1 MTWPEQCSWGPR
13 VVELLGAIG
22 VDGAVLA
29 IDAPR
34 QVVFTGIVTG
44 FTYGV
49 LAIGLILV
57 YRSSRV
63 INFAY
68 TEMGAF
74 GAGLLAVLVAN
85 YNWNY
90 FLALATVLVVGGLIG
105 AAVELSVVRRLF
117 EAPRVILFVATLGV
131 AQLILVAQLYLP
143 KLDSFGPFPSAIDS
157 SWEVWGLDIRSEHLL
172 VLVIVPLLTVALAFF
187 LGYTR
192 YGVAIRAAAAN
203 ADAARLNAIR
213 VKQMST
219 IVWILAGVLATIT
232 IVLIAPLR
240 GANAAD
246 TVTLG
251 PALLLRALAAG
262 LVGRMR
268 SMPLALVGGI
278 GIGLAEALFF
288 FNNTQNPGQIDALLF
303 AVVLVTVLLINRG
316 SNTDTEGAWSF
327 SPRVRAIPAN
337 LAELWWVKRLPQ
349 LGGGLAL
356 LAGLALPFLAT
367 TSSRQYLYARMLLF
381 AAVAVSLIILTGWAG
396 QLSLGQF
403 ALVGVGAMTTG
414 ALVNQSGMAYELA
427 VPVAGVVT
435 LFVAMAVGAPALR
448 VRGLFL
454 AVTTL
459 AFAVMAEEWLFSRDI
474 FTDGLATIS
483 LPRAQWG
490 DSFSLES
497 NRTFYYLALG
507 FLVLVVVLALRIRR
521 SGVGRSLIAVRENE
535 AGAAAFTISPTRTKL
550 TAFAVGGAI
559 AGVAGGLMAGLD
571 VQYNPSDFS
580 VEDSLRIVSI
590 AVIGGLAS
598 VTGAVLGALWVIGLP
613 ALISDSQEIRL
624 LTSGAGLLI
633 LLMYFPGGL
642 VQVLYNIRDSVYGV
656 LSARRPD
663 VVLSKGDATAIPTG
677 LKEAAPEDEPAQDE
691 STPALATRQLSV
703 RFGERVVVNDVDIEV
718 RRGEIVGLIGAN
730 GAGKSTFMNAVGGFV
745 PSTGEIE
752 ILGHRADGTRA
763 NRRARFGLGRA
774 FQNADLFGDLSVR
787 ETVMTSLEARERT
800 TLTSALL
807 RLPKAGRA
815 ERHKRAEADELIA
828 FFGLGRY
835 ADAFV
840 NELSTGTRRIVEL
853 ACLVGLDAQ
862 MLCLDEPTAGVAQR
876 ETEAFA
882 PLIVQLRE
890 ELSCSMLVI
899 EHDMPLIMSI
909 SDRVYCLEAG
919 QLIAEGEPDEVRND
933 PSVVASYLGTD
944 ERAIQR
950 SDASSAAGSDT
961 GRDTGNAAS
970 SDTGRDT
977 GSDAGSDAGS

>member
-1 MTWPEQCSWGPR
+1 MGDL
-13 VVELLGAIG
+13 VGAADFEM
-22 VDGAVLA
+22 VTLA
-29 IDAPR
+29 LDAPR
-34 QVVFTGIVTG
+34 QVVFTGAVTG

-49 LAIGLILV
+49 LAIGLILI

-90 FLALATVLVVGGLIG
+90 FVALGAVLVVGGLLG

-117 EAPRVILFVATLGV
+117 TAPRVILFVATLGV
-131 AQLILVAQLYLP
+131 AQLVLLAQLYLP
-143 KLDSFGPFPSAIDS
+143 KLDTFGPYPSAFDT
-157 SWEVWGLDIRSEHLL
+157 SWDVGGLVIRSEHVL
-172 VLVIVPLLTVALAFF
+172 VLVLVPLLTAALAFF

-203 ADAARLNAIR
+203 PDAARLNAIR

-219 IVWILAGVLATIT
+219 IVWTLAGVLATIT

-240 GANAAD
+240 GASAAD
-246 TVTLG
+246 TITLG

-262 LVGRMR
+262 LIGRMR
-268 SMPLALVGGI
+268 NMPMALAG
-278 GIGLAEALFF
+278 GLAIGVVEALFF

-303 AVVLVTVLLINRG
+303 VVVLVTVLTINRG
-316 SNTDTEGAWSF
+316 TNTDTDGAWSF

-337 LAELWWVKRLPQ
+337 IADLWWVKRLPQ
-349 LGGGLAL
+349 MSASVAL
-356 LAGLALPFLAT
+356 LAGVLLPVVVTQA
-367 TSSRQYLYARMLLF
+367 SRQFLYSRMLLF
-381 AAVAVSLIILTGWAG
+381 AAIAVSLVILTGWAG

-403 ALVGVGAMTTG
+403 ALVGVGAMTTT
-414 ALVNQSGMAYELA
+414 ALVNQAGMAYELA
-427 VPVAGVVT
+427 VLVAAAVT
-435 LFVAMAVGAPALR
+435 VFVAIGVGAPALR

-459 AFAVMAEEWLFSRDI
+459 AFAVMAESWLLNRDL
-474 FTDGLATIS
+474 FTDGESILR
-483 LPRAQWG
+483 LPRAAWG
-490 DSFSLES
+490 DGFSLES
-497 NRTFYYLALG
+497 QRTFYYVALV
-507 FLVLVVVLALRIRR
+507 FLVVVVVLAQRIRR
-521 SGVGRSLIAVRENE
+521 SGVGRSMIAVRENE
-535 AGAAAFTISPTRTKL
+535 AGAAAFTISPTRAKL

-559 AGVAGGLMAGLD
+559 AGVAGGLLAGLL
-571 VQYNPSDFS
+571 VQFDFTAFS
-580 VEDSLRIVSI
+580 VELSLRVVSI

-598 VTGAVLGALWVIGLP
+598 VAGAVLGALWVVGLP
-613 ALISDSQEIRL
+613 ALFGDSQEIRL
-624 LTSGAGLLI
+624 LTSGIGLLV
-633 LLMYFPGGL
+633 LLMYFPSGL
-642 VQVLYNIRDSVYGV
+642 IQVVYNIRDSVLAIV
-656 LSARRPD
+656 SSRRPEAT
-663 VVLSKGDATAIPTG
+663 LTKGDATAIPTG
-677 LKEAAPEDEPAQDE
+677 LDEAAPEEEHHPDIGGSAA
-691 STPALATRQLSV
+691 ALATRRLSV
-703 RFGERVVVNDVDIEV
+703 HFGERLVVNEVDIEV
-718 RRGEIVGLIGAN
+718 RQGEIVGLIGAN

-745 PSTGEIE
+745 PSTGEVE

-763 NRRARFGLGRA
+763 NGRARFGLGRA
-774 FQNADLFGDLSVR
+774 FQNAELFGDLTVR
-787 ETVMTSLEARERT
+787 ETVMTSLEARERS
-800 TLTSALL
+800 TLTATLL

-840 NELSTGTRRIVEL
+840 DELSTGTRRIVEL

-862 MLCLDEPTAGVAQR
+862 VLCLDEPTAGVAQR
-876 ETEAFA
+876 ETEAFG

-890 ELSCSMLVI
+890 ELGASMLVI

-919 QLIAEGEPDEVRND
+919 QLIAEGDPQAVRND
-933 PSVVASYLGTD
+933 PAVIASYLGTD

-950 SDASSAAGSDT
+950 SDT
-961 GRDTGNAAS
+961 VQ
-970 SDTGRDT
+970 
-977 GSDAGSDAGS
+977 